1 MTCLPIGKAEIRREG
16 RGIALLA
23 FGSLVAAAEEIG
35 ARLDATVVN
44 MRFIKPI
51 DAELVLKMAASHDLL
66 VTLDENT
73 IVGGAGGAVTEALAE
88 HGVAAQVLH
97 LGLPDCFIQHGARE
111 DMLREA
117 GLDVPQMEAAI
128 KARWETLQKA

>member
-1 MTCLPIGKAEIRREG
+1 
-16 RGIALLA
+16 
-23 FGSLVAAAEEIG
+23 
-35 ARLDATVVN
+35 

-51 DAELVLKMAASHDLL
+51 DAELVLKMAASHELL

-97 LGLPDCFIQHGARE
+97 IGLPDRFIQHGARE

-128 KARWETLQKA
+128 KARWAFLQKA

>member
-1 MTCLPIGKAEIRREG
+1 
-16 RGIALLA
+16 
-23 FGSLVAAAEEIG
+23 
-35 ARLDATVVN
+35 
-44 MRFIKPI
+44 
-51 DAELVLKMAASHDLL
+51 
-66 VTLDENT
+66 
-73 IVGGAGGAVTEALAE
+73 VGGAGGAVTEALAE

-128 KARWETLQKA
+128 KARWEILQNA